1 MFETNKKYKIEY
13 EKELFDGNKQVLTYT
28 GKVISTTE
36 YHVTIETIRNE
47 KVTLRLSNI
56 PRWTELKEEY
66 E

>member
-1 MFETNKKYKIEY
+1 MFELNKKYKIEY
-13 EKELFDGNKQVLTYT
+13 EKELFDGNIQIITYT
-28 GKVISTTE
+28 GQVIAQTNS
-36 YHVTIETIRNE
+36 HVTIETIRNE